1 MRLLALLIQLV
12 LECGSK
18 ELRPARAVGIIIP
31 PAFAHF
37 VLRTCFHPASIGSF
51 SPGFVAEEN
60 EACKAVGE
68 AGAAPVPLSKTLETF
83 DAYLENKVFSTLS
96 LHCTFI
102 KDFVLF
108 FCC

>member
-1 MRLLALLIQLV
+1 VELV
-12 LECGSK
+12 CGDAD
-18 ELRPARAVGIIIP
+18 LGAQAI
-31 PAFAHF
+31 F
-37 VLRTCFHPASIGSF
+37 
-51 SPGFVAEEN
+51 
-60 EACKAVGE
+60 KAVGE